1 MGTSSV
7 SRRLRPH
14 RAARGRS
21 ASRRQAPLTS
31 LRSAGQSGFSLLE
44 VLVAFA
50 ILALTMGVLLQI
62 FSRALSTTSV
72 SGSFARAAELAE
84 ATLARAGV
92 ETPLEEGDSAGEAE
106 GGLTWAMR
114 VTQIDVSD
122 LFPDQSPP
130 VTTYRVTATAY
141 WKDGAAE
148 RHFSLAT
155 LRLGEAPETAGLGAA
170 DAPVRAPR
178 VQSPSASKTGSQ

>member
-1 MGTSSV
+1 M
-7 SRRLRPH
+7 SRRVPPLRVVRP
-14 RAARGRS
+14 GS
-21 ASRRQAPLTS
+21 SSRTKPPLQSPRPADQA
-31 LRSAGQSGFSLLE
+31 GFSLLE

-62 FSRALSTTSV
+62 FSRALSTTAV

-92 ETPLEEGDSAGEAE
+92 ETPLEEGDYAGEAE
-106 GGLTWAMR
+106 GGFTWAMR

-141 WKDGAAE
+141 WQDGSTD

-155 LRLGEAPETAGLGAA
+155 LRLGEALETVGLGAG

-178 VQSPSASKTGSQ
+178 AQSSSAGTTESR

>member
-1 MGTSSV
+1 V
-7 SRRLRPH
+7 SRRLSPYRV
-14 RAARGRS
+14 ARGGLT
-21 ASRRQAPLTS
+21 ARRQSPLAS
-31 LRSAGQSGFSLLE
+31 PRPASQAGFSLLE

-62 FSRALSTTSV
+62 FSRALSTTAV

-92 ETPLEEGDSAGEAE
+92 ETPLEEGDSAGEAD
-106 GGLTWAMR
+106 GGFTWAMR

-141 WKDGAAE
+141 WQDGAAE

-155 LRLGEAPETAGLGAA
+155 LRVAEALETVGLGAA

-178 VQSPSASKTGSQ
+178 AQSPSAGKTGSR

>member
-1 MGTSSV
+1 MS
-7 SRRLRPH
+7 LRP
-14 RAARGRS
+14 A
-21 ASRRQAPLTS
+21 RQA
-31 LRSAGQSGFSLLE
+31 GFSLLE

-62 FSRALSTTSV
+62 FSRALSTTAV
-72 SGSFARAAELAE
+72 SGSFARAAELAQ

-92 ETPLEEGDSAGEAE
+92 ETPLEQGDTAGEA
-106 GGLTWAMR
+106 GSGFTWAMR

-141 WKDGAAE
+141 WQDGAAE

-155 LRLGEAPETAGLGAA
+155 LRVGEAPETVGLGAA

-178 VQSPSASKTGSQ
+178 VESSAASKRSSR

>member
-1 MGTSSV
+1 
-7 SRRLRPH
+7 LRSPGP
-14 RAARGRS
+14 A
-21 ASRRQAPLTS
+21 RQA
-31 LRSAGQSGFSLLE
+31 GFSLLE

-62 FSRALSTTSV
+62 FSRALSTTAG

-92 ETPLEEGDSAGEAE
+92 ETPLQEGDSAGES
-106 GGLTWAMR
+106 GGGFTWTMR
-114 VTQIDVSD
+114 IAQIDVSD

-141 WKDGAAE
+141 WQDGAAE

-155 LRLGEAPETAGLGAA
+155 LRVGEALEAVGLGAA

-178 VQSPSASKTGSQ
+178 VESPSASKTGSR

>member
-1 MGTSSV
+1 M
-7 SRRLRPH
+7 SRVPRPDRVARCRLAPRRH
-14 RAARGRS
+14 LSLMS
-21 ASRRQAPLTS
+21 AVPSRQE
-31 LRSAGQSGFSLLE
+31 GFSLLE

-62 FSRALSTTSV
+62 FSRALSTTAV

-92 ETPLEEGDSAGEAE
+92 ETPLEEGDSSGEA
-106 GGLTWAMR
+106 GGGFTWAMR
-114 VTQIDVSD
+114 ITQIDVND
-122 LFPDQSPP
+122 LFPNQTPP

-141 WKDGAAE
+141 WQDGVAE

-155 LRLGEAPETAGLGAA
+155 LRLGEAPETAGLGAG

-178 VQSPSASKTGSQ
+178 AETSSARTTGSR